1 MGAITMQTIFQS
13 EAAECGLACL
23 AMVAGSYGYKT
34 DMASLR
40 QRYPLSL
47 KGATLQ
53 HLMQLADQL
62 GLAARALRLEPEELS
77 QLKLPCILHWQM
89 NHFVVLVKVKGQKVQ
104 ILDPAFGPRNLS
116 FSDVDQCFTG
126 IALEL
131 SPTTTFKKEDQ
142 RQKLSLRQFW
152 SSASGLWS
160 ALTRIL
166 LMSLV
171 LQFFLLVAPYY
182 MQLVVDEVLVSR
194 DVDLLHVLALGF
206 ALLLFLQILTNILR
220 SWLVL
225 HLGAV
230 LNLQLATNLFRHL
243 LHLPLSFFE
252 KRHMGDIVSRFG
264 SLQQLRELL
273 TNSLIEAL
281 IDGLMACTVLVLLF
295 IYHTV
300 LASVV
305 LIAVLLYALLRFI
318 FFSPLKQCTEQSIVT
333 QAKEQ
338 SGFMESVRAIQC
350 LQLFS
355 KQSQRLSLW
364 QNQYSDAVDQQFR
377 LGRWQLSLLAV
388 HQLLFGVEHIVVIY
402 LAALSVMENAFSV
415 GMLFAFAS
423 YKSQF
428 TQRAAAFIDH
438 WIEFRMLELH
448 LQRLA
453 DIALTEPENSGE
465 NQPYISMQ
473 GHIELRDLNFRQSA
487 QEPWLFQ
494 QLSLHLLPGESVA
507 IVGPSGIGKTS
518 LLKVIL
524 GLSAVQQGKV
534 LVDGM
539 ELNSFGMQHY
549 RSQVAAVMQNDQ
561 LLSGSVMENISFF
574 SPKPDLPHVMRCA
587 ELAAIHHDILAMP
600 MGYNTLIG
608 DMGSALS
615 GGQKQRLLIA
625 RALYHKPK
633 VLLLDEATSHLDL
646 TLETRVNQA
655 IRQLQIGRIIVAHRP
670 DTILSADRILLL
682 QEGQLTDITSEF
694 NQMHLSSQS
703 LSHKETT

>member
-1 MGAITMQTIFQS
+1 MQIIYQS

-23 AMVAGSYGYKT
+23 AMVAGAYGYKT

-62 GLAARALRLEPEELS
+62 GLAGRALRLEPEELS

-89 NHFVVLVKVKGQKVQ
+89 SHFVVLVKVKGQRIQ
-104 ILDPAFGPRNLS
+104 ILDPAFGKRDLTAA
-116 FSDVDQCFTG
+116 DVDQCFTG

-131 SPTTTFKKEDQ
+131 SPTAGFEPADQ
-142 RQKLSLRQFW
+142 RQKLTIRQFW
-152 SSASGLWS
+152 SSASGLWA
-160 ALTRIL
+160 ALGRIL
-166 LMSLV
+166 LMSVV

-182 MQLVVDEVLVSR
+182 MQLVIDEVLVSR
-194 DVDLLHVLALGF
+194 DLDLLYVLAFGF
-206 ALLLFLQILTNILR
+206 GFLLLLQILTNILR

-225 HLGAV
+225 HLGSV

-281 IDGLMACTVLVLLF
+281 IDGLMALAVLVLLF
-295 IYHTV
+295 VYQPV
-300 LASVV
+300 LAAVV
-305 LIAVLLYALLRFI
+305 LAAVLLYALLRFI
-318 FFSPLKQCTEQSIVT
+318 FYAPLKQCTEQSIVA

-338 SGFMESVRAIQC
+338 SSFMESIRAIQS

-364 QNQYSDAVDQQFR
+364 QNQYSVAVDQQFR
-377 LGRWQLSLLAV
+377 LGRWQVSLQAV
-388 HQLLFGVEHIVVIY
+388 HQLLFGLEHIIVIY
-402 LAALSVMENAFSV
+402 LAALAVLDHAFSV

-438 WIEFRMLELH
+438 WVEFRMLELH

-453 DIALTEPENSGE
+453 DIALAETEKSGE
-465 NQPYISMQ
+465 TQPYLPLQ
-473 GHIELRDLNFRQSA
+473 GHIELRDLSFRQTV
-487 QEPWLFQ
+487 QDPWLFQ
-494 QLSLHLLPGESVA
+494 RLNFTLSPGESVA
-507 IVGPSGIGKTS
+507 IVGPSGVGKTS

-524 GLSAVQQGKV
+524 GFSTVQQGKV

-539 ELNSFGMQHY
+539 DISSFGVQHF
-549 RSQVAAVMQNDQ
+549 RSQIAAVMQNDQ
-561 LLSGSVMENISFF
+561 LLSGSIMDNICFF
-574 SPKPDLPHVMRCA
+574 SPKPDIEQAMQCA
-587 ELAAIHHDILAMP
+587 ELVAIHQDIAAMP

-625 RALYHKPK
+625 RALYHKPR
-633 VLLLDEATSHLDL
+633 VLVLDEATSHLDVM
-646 TLETRVNQA
+646 LEARVNQA
-655 IRQLQIGRIIVAHRP
+655 IRQLQIGRIMVAHRP
-670 DTILSADRILLL
+670 DTILTADRILLL
-682 QEGQLTDITSEF
+682 QQGLLTDITCEF
-694 NQMHLSSQS
+694 QQLHGSAAS
-703 LSHKETT
+703 LNHAQVS

>member
-1 MGAITMQTIFQS
+1 MQTIYQS

-23 AMVAGSYGYKT
+23 AMVAGAYGYKT

-47 KGATLQ
+47 KGLTLQ
-53 HLMQLADQL
+53 HLMQLADNL
-62 GLAARALRLEPEELS
+62 GLAGRALRLEPEELA

-89 NHFVVLVKVKGQKVQ
+89 NHFVVLVKVKGQKIQ
-104 ILDPAFGPRNLS
+104 IHDPAFGKRELS
-116 FSDVDQCFTG
+116 FADVDQCFTG

-131 SPTTTFKKEDQ
+131 SPTTEFKKQDQ
-142 RQKLSLRQFW
+142 RQKLSVRQFW

-160 ALTRIL
+160 ALFRIL

-194 DVDLLHVLALGF
+194 DLDLLHVLAIGF
-206 ALLLFLQILTNILR
+206 AFLLLLQILTNILR

-225 HLGAV
+225 HLGSV

-243 LHLPLSFFE
+243 LHLPMSFFE

-264 SLQQLRELL
+264 SLQQLRDLL

-295 IYHTV
+295 VYHPV
-300 LASVV
+300 LAAVV
-305 LIAVLLYALLRFI
+305 LAAVLLYALLRYI
-318 FFSPLKQCTEQSIVT
+318 FYSPLKQCTEQGIVA

-377 LGRWQLSLLAV
+377 LGRWHLSLQAV
-388 HQLLFGVEHIVVIY
+388 HQLLFGIEHIVVIY
-402 LAALSVMENAFSV
+402 LAALAVIDNAFSV

-453 DIALTEPENSGE
+453 DIALTDTENLGE
-465 NQPYISMQ
+465 SQTYLPLQ
-473 GHIELRDLNFRQSA
+473 GHIELRDLSFQQTA
-487 QEPWLFQ
+487 QDPWLFH
-494 QLSLHLLPGESVA
+494 QLSFRLSPGESVA
-507 IVGPSGIGKTS
+507 IVGPSGCGKTS
-518 LLKVIL
+518 LLKIML
-524 GLSAVQQGKV
+524 GLATAQQGKV

-539 ELNSFGMQHY
+539 ELSSFGLQHY
-549 RSQVAAVMQNDQ
+549 RSQIAAVMQNDQ
-561 LLSGSVMENISFF
+561 LLSGSVMDNISFF
-574 SPKPDLPHVMRCA
+574 SPKPDVQHLMHCA
-587 ELAAIHHDILAMP
+587 ELAAIHQDIVAMP

-625 RALYHKPK
+625 RALYHKPRI
-633 VLLLDEATSHLDL
+633 LLLDEATSHLDVA
-646 TLETRVNQA
+646 LEARVNQS
-655 IRQLQIGRIIVAHRP
+655 IRQLQIARIIVAHRP
-670 DTILSADRILLL
+670 DSILTADRILLL
-682 QEGQLTDITSEF
+682 QQGQLMDITCEF
-694 NQMHLSSQS
+694 RQLHTSSKPLRHGQE
-703 LSHKETT
+703 L

>member
-1 MGAITMQTIFQS
+1 MQTIFQS

-23 AMVAGSYGYKT
+23 AMVADAYGYKT

-62 GLAARALRLEPEELS
+62 GLAARALRLDPHELS

-89 NHFVVLVKVKGQKVQ
+89 SHFVVLVKVKGQKIQ
-104 ILDPAFGPRNLS
+104 ILDPAFGQRDLS
-116 FSDVDQCFTG
+116 SSELDQCFTG

-131 SPTTTFKKEDQ
+131 SPTSAFKKQDQ
-142 RQKLSLRQFW
+142 RQKLSIRQFW

-160 ALTRIL
+160 ALFRIL

-171 LQFFLLVAPYY
+171 LQFFMLVAPYY

-194 DVDLLHVLALGF
+194 DLDLLHVLALGF
-206 ALLLFLQILTNILR
+206 TLLLVLQILTTVLR

-225 HLGAV
+225 HLSSV

-281 IDGLMACTVLVLLF
+281 IDGFMACTVLVLLF
-295 IYHTV
+295 VYHPI
-300 LASVV
+300 LAAVV
-305 LIAVLLYALLRFI
+305 LVAVLLYALLRLMFYTQ
-318 FFSPLKQCTEQSIVT
+318 LKQCTEQGIVA

-364 QNQYSDAVDQQFR
+364 QNQYSEAVDQQFR
-377 LGRWQLSLLAV
+377 LGRWELSLQAAN
-388 HQLLFGVEHIVVIY
+388 QLLFGVEHIVVIY
-402 LAALSVMENAFSV
+402 LAALAVIDNSFSV

-423 YKSQF
+423 YKTQF
-428 TQRAAAFIDH
+428 TQRASAFIDH
-438 WIEFRMLELH
+438 WVEFRMLDLH

-453 DIALTEPENSGE
+453 DIALTDTEQSGAS
-465 NQPYISMQ
+465 QPYLQLQ
-473 GHIELRDLNFRQSA
+473 GHIELRDLCFRQA
-487 QEPWLFQ
+487 EQEPWLFH
-494 QLSLHLLPGESVA
+494 QLNFRLAPGESVA

-518 LLKVIL
+518 LLKIIV
-524 GLSAVQQGKV
+524 GMAKAQQGKV

-539 ELNSFGMQHY
+539 ELSSFGLQHY
-549 RSQVAAVMQNDQ
+549 RSQIAAVMQNDQ
-561 LLSGSVMENISFF
+561 LLSGSVMDNICFF
-574 SPKPDLPHVMRCA
+574 SPKPDLQYLMYCA
-587 ELAAIHHDILAMP
+587 ELAAVHQDIVAMP

-646 TLETRVNQA
+646 LLEARVNQA
-655 IRQLQIGRIIVAHRP
+655 IRQLQIARIMVAHRT
-670 DTILSADRILLL
+670 DTILTADRILLL
-682 QEGQLTDITSEF
+682 RQGQLNDITHQFRQLHNSPQPLGQLEPR
-694 NQMHLSSQS
+694 
-703 LSHKETT
+703 

>member
-1 MGAITMQTIFQS
+1 MQIIYQS

-23 AMVAGSYGYKT
+23 AMVAGAYGYKT
-34 DMASLR
+34 DMVSLR

-62 GLAARALRLEPEELS
+62 GLAARALRLEPAELS

-89 NHFVVLVKVKGQKVQ
+89 SHFVVLVKVKGQKVQ
-104 ILDPAFGPRNLS
+104 ILDPAFGQRELS
-116 FSDVDQCFTG
+116 FADIDQSFTG
-126 IALEL
+126 VALEL
-131 SPTTTFKKEDQ
+131 SPTTVFKKEDQ
-142 RQKLSLRQFW
+142 RQKLRMRQFW
-152 SSASGLWS
+152 SSASGLWT
-160 ALTRIL
+160 ALLRIL

-194 DVDLLHVLALGF
+194 DLDLLHVLAAGF
-206 ALLLFLQILTNILR
+206 ALLLLLQIVTNVLR

-295 IYHTV
+295 VYHPV
-300 LASVV
+300 LAAVV
-305 LIAVLLYALLRFI
+305 LIAVLLYAVLRFV
-318 FFSPLKQCTEQSIVT
+318 FYAPLKQCTEQGIVAR
-333 QAKEQ
+333 AKEQ

-377 LGRWQLSLLAV
+377 LGRWQISLRAA
-388 HQLLFGVEHIVVIY
+388 HQLLFGVEHIVVVY
-402 LAALSVMENAFSV
+402 LAALAVIDDAFSV

-423 YKSQF
+423 YKAQF
-428 TQRAAAFIDH
+428 TQRSAAFIDH
-438 WIEFRMLELH
+438 WVEFRMLELH

-453 DIALTEPENSGE
+453 DIALTDTEKSGE
-465 NQPYISMQ
+465 SQPYLQLQ
-473 GHIELRDLNFRQSA
+473 GHIELRDVDFRQA
-487 QEPWLFQ
+487 EQEPWLFH
-494 QLSLHLLPGESVA
+494 QLNFRLSPGESVA
-507 IVGPSGIGKTS
+507 IVGPSGVGKTS
-518 LLKVIL
+518 LLKIIL
-524 GLSAVQQGKV
+524 GLATAQQGKV

-539 ELNSFGMQHY
+539 ELSRFGLQHY
-549 RSQVAAVMQNDQ
+549 RSQIAAVMQHDQ
-561 LLSGSVMENISFF
+561 LLSGSVMDNISFF
-574 SPKPDLPHVMRCA
+574 SPKPDLQHLMSCA
-587 ELAAIHHDILAMP
+587 ELAAIHQDIVTMP
-600 MGYNTLIG
+600 MGYNTLVG

-625 RALYHKPK
+625 RALYHRPR

-646 TLETRVNQA
+646 MLEARVNQA
-655 IRQLQIGRIIVAHRP
+655 IRQLKVARIIVAHRP

-682 QEGQLTDITSEF
+682 QQGQLTDITCEF
-694 NQMHLSSQS
+694 HQLHRSPGS
-703 LSHKETT
+703 LNHAGTP

>member
-1 MGAITMQTIFQS
+1 MQIIYQS

-23 AMVAGSYGYKT
+23 AMVAGAYGYKT

-62 GLAARALRLEPEELS
+62 GLAGRALRLEPEELS

-89 NHFVVLVKVKGQKVQ
+89 SHFVVLVKVKGQRIQ
-104 ILDPAFGPRNLS
+104 ILDPAFGKRDLTAA
-116 FSDVDQCFTG
+116 DVDQCFTG

-131 SPTTTFKKEDQ
+131 SPTAGFEPADQ
-142 RQKLSLRQFW
+142 RQKLTIRQFW
-152 SSASGLWS
+152 SSASGLWP
-160 ALTRIL
+160 ALGRIL
-166 LMSLV
+166 LMSVV

-182 MQLVVDEVLVSR
+182 MQLVIDEVLVSR
-194 DVDLLHVLALGF
+194 DLDLLYVLAFGF
-206 ALLLFLQILTNILR
+206 GFLLLLQILTNILR

-225 HLGAV
+225 HLGSV

-281 IDGLMACTVLVLLF
+281 IDGLMALAVLVLLF
-295 IYHTV
+295 VYQPV
-300 LASVV
+300 LAAVV
-305 LIAVLLYALLRFI
+305 LAAVLLYALLRFI
-318 FFSPLKQCTEQSIVT
+318 FYAPLKQCTEQSIVA

-338 SGFMESVRAIQC
+338 SSFMESIRAIQS

-364 QNQYSDAVDQQFR
+364 QNQYSAAVDQQFR
-377 LGRWQLSLLAV
+377 LGRWQVSLQAV
-388 HQLLFGVEHIVVIY
+388 HQLLFGLEHIIVIY
-402 LAALSVMENAFSV
+402 LAALAVLDNAFSV

-438 WIEFRMLELH
+438 WVEFRMLELH

-453 DIALTEPENSGE
+453 DIALAETEKSGE
-465 NQPYISMQ
+465 TQPYLPLQ
-473 GHIELRDLNFRQSA
+473 GHIELRDLSFRQTV
-487 QEPWLFQ
+487 QDPWLFQ
-494 QLSLHLLPGESVA
+494 RLNFTLSPGESVA
-507 IVGPSGIGKTS
+507 IVGPSGVGKTS

-524 GLSAVQQGKV
+524 GFSTVQQGKV

-539 ELNSFGMQHY
+539 DISSFGVQHF
-549 RSQVAAVMQNDQ
+549 RSQIAAVMQNDQ
-561 LLSGSVMENISFF
+561 LLSGSIMDNICFF
-574 SPKPDLPHVMRCA
+574 SPKPDIEQAMQCA
-587 ELAAIHHDILAMP
+587 ELAAIHQDIAAMP

-625 RALYHKPK
+625 RALYHKPR
-633 VLLLDEATSHLDL
+633 VLVLDEATSHLDVM
-646 TLETRVNQA
+646 LEARVNQA

-670 DTILSADRILLL
+670 DTILTADRILLL
-682 QEGQLTDITSEF
+682 QQGLLTDITCEF
-694 NQMHLSSQS
+694 QQLHGSAVS
-703 LSHKETT
+703 LNHAQFS

>member
-1 MGAITMQTIFQS
+1 MQIIYQS

-23 AMVAGSYGYKT
+23 AMVAGAYGYKT

-62 GLAARALRLEPEELS
+62 GLAGRALRLEPEELS

-89 NHFVVLVKVKGQKVQ
+89 SHFVVLVKVKGQRIQ
-104 ILDPAFGPRNLS
+104 ILDPAFGKRDLTAA
-116 FSDVDQCFTG
+116 DVDQCFTG

-131 SPTTTFKKEDQ
+131 SPTAGFEPADQ
-142 RQKLSLRQFW
+142 RQKLTIRQFW
-152 SSASGLWS
+152 SSASGLWP
-160 ALTRIL
+160 ALGRIL
-166 LMSLV
+166 LMSVV

-182 MQLVVDEVLVSR
+182 MQLVIDEVLVSR
-194 DVDLLHVLALGF
+194 DLDLLYVLAFGF
-206 ALLLFLQILTNILR
+206 GFLLLLQILTNILR

-225 HLGAV
+225 HLGSV

-281 IDGLMACTVLVLLF
+281 IDGLMALAVLVLLF
-295 IYHTV
+295 VYQPV
-300 LASVV
+300 LAAVV
-305 LIAVLLYALLRFI
+305 LAAVLLYALLRFI
-318 FFSPLKQCTEQSIVT
+318 FYAPLKQCTEQSIVA

-338 SGFMESVRAIQC
+338 SSFMESIRAIQS

-364 QNQYSDAVDQQFR
+364 QNQYSAAVDQQFR
-377 LGRWQLSLLAV
+377 LGRWQVSLQAV
-388 HQLLFGVEHIVVIY
+388 HQLLFGLEHIIVIY
-402 LAALSVMENAFSV
+402 LAALAVLDNAFSV

-438 WIEFRMLELH
+438 WVEFRMLELH
-448 LQRLA
+448 IQRLA
-453 DIALTEPENSGE
+453 DIALAETEKSGE
-465 NQPYISMQ
+465 TQPYLALQ
-473 GHIELRDLNFRQSA
+473 GHIELRDLSFRQTV
-487 QEPWLFQ
+487 QDPWLFQ
-494 QLSLHLLPGESVA
+494 RLNFTLSPGESVA
-507 IVGPSGIGKTS
+507 IVGPSGVGKTS

-524 GLSAVQQGKV
+524 GFSTVQQGKV

-539 ELNSFGMQHY
+539 DISSFGVQHF
-549 RSQVAAVMQNDQ
+549 RSQIAAVMQNDQ
-561 LLSGSVMENISFF
+561 LLSGSIMDNICFF
-574 SPKPDLPHVMRCA
+574 SPKPDIEQAMHCA
-587 ELAAIHHDILAMP
+587 ELAAIHQDIAAMP

-625 RALYHKPK
+625 RALYHKPR
-633 VLLLDEATSHLDL
+633 VLVLDEATSHLDVM
-646 TLETRVNQA
+646 LEARVNQA

-670 DTILSADRILLL
+670 DTILTADRILLL
-682 QEGQLTDITSEF
+682 QQGLLTDITCEF
-694 NQMHLSSQS
+694 QQLHGSAAS
-703 LSHKETT
+703 LNHAQVS

>member
-1 MGAITMQTIFQS
+1 MQTIYQS

-23 AMVAGSYGYKT
+23 AMVAGAYGYKT

-47 KGATLQ
+47 KGLTLQ
-53 HLMQLADQL
+53 HLMQLADNL
-62 GLAARALRLEPEELS
+62 GLAGRALRLEPEELA

-89 NHFVVLVKVKGQKVQ
+89 SHFVVLVKVKGQKIQ
-104 ILDPAFGPRNLS
+104 IHDPAFGKRELG
-116 FSDVDQCFTG
+116 FADVDQCFTG

-131 SPTTTFKKEDQ
+131 SPTTEFKKQDQ
-142 RQKLSLRQFW
+142 RQKLSVRQFW

-160 ALTRIL
+160 ALFRIL

-194 DVDLLHVLALGF
+194 DLDLLHVLAIGF
-206 ALLLFLQILTNILR
+206 ALLLLLQILTNILR

-225 HLGAV
+225 HLGSV

-243 LHLPLSFFE
+243 LHLPMSFFE

-264 SLQQLRELL
+264 SLQQLRDLL

-295 IYHTV
+295 VYHPV
-300 LASVV
+300 LAAVV
-305 LIAVLLYALLRFI
+305 LAAVLLYALLRYI
-318 FFSPLKQCTEQSIVT
+318 FYSPLKQCTEQGIVA

-377 LGRWQLSLLAV
+377 LGRWHLSLQAV
-388 HQLLFGVEHIVVIY
+388 HQLLFGIEHIVVIY
-402 LAALSVMENAFSV
+402 LAALAVIDNAFSV

-453 DIALTEPENSGE
+453 DIALTDTENLGE
-465 NQPYISMQ
+465 RQTYLQLQ
-473 GHIELRDLNFRQSA
+473 GHIELRDLHFQQTA
-487 QEPWLFQ
+487 QDPWLFH
-494 QLSLHLLPGESVA
+494 QLSFRLSPGESVA
-507 IVGPSGIGKTS
+507 IVGPSGCGKTS
-518 LLKVIL
+518 LLKIML
-524 GLSAVQQGKV
+524 GLATAQQGKV
-534 LVDGM
+534 LIDGM
-539 ELNSFGMQHY
+539 ELSSFGLQHY
-549 RSQVAAVMQNDQ
+549 RSQIAAVMQNDQ
-561 LLSGSVMENISFF
+561 LLSGSVMDNISFF
-574 SPKPDLPHVMRCA
+574 SPKPDVQHLMHCA
-587 ELAAIHHDILAMP
+587 ELAAIHQDIIAMP

-625 RALYHKPK
+625 RALYHKPR

-646 TLETRVNQA
+646 ALEVRVNQA
-655 IRQLQIGRIIVAHRP
+655 IRQLQIARIIVAHRP
-670 DTILSADRILLL
+670 DSILTADRILLL
-682 QEGQLTDITSEF
+682 QQGQLTDISCEF
-694 NQMHLSSQS
+694 RQLHRSAKPLQYGQE
-703 LSHKETT
+703 L

>member
-1 MGAITMQTIFQS
+1 MQIIYQS

-23 AMVAGSYGYKT
+23 AMVAGAYGYKT

-62 GLAARALRLEPEELS
+62 GLAGRALRLEPDELS

-89 NHFVVLVKVKGQKVQ
+89 SHFVVLVKVKGQKIQ
-104 ILDPAFGPRNLS
+104 ILDPAFGKRDLTAA
-116 FSDVDQCFTG
+116 DLDQCFTG

-131 SPTTTFKKEDQ
+131 SPTAGFEKADQ
-142 RQKLSLRQFW
+142 RQRLTIRQFW
-152 SSASGLWS
+152 SSASGLWP
-160 ALTRIL
+160 ALARIL
-166 LMSLV
+166 LMSVV

-194 DVDLLHVLALGF
+194 DLDLLYVLAAGF
-206 ALLLFLQILTNILR
+206 GLLLLLQILTNILR

-225 HLGAV
+225 HLGSV

-281 IDGLMACTVLVLLF
+281 IDGLMASAVLVLLF
-295 IYHTV
+295 VYQPV

-305 LIAVLLYALLRFI
+305 LAAVLLYALLRFI
-318 FFSPLKQCTEQSIVT
+318 FYAPLKQCTEQSIIA

-338 SGFMESVRAIQC
+338 SGFMESIRAIQS

-364 QNQYSDAVDQQFR
+364 QNQYSTAVDQQFR
-377 LGRWQLSLLAV
+377 LGRWQVSLQAV
-388 HQLLFGVEHIVVIY
+388 HQLLFGLEHIIVIY
-402 LAALSVMENAFSV
+402 LAALAVLDTRFSV

-453 DIALTEPENSGE
+453 DIALAETERSGE
-465 NQPYISMQ
+465 NQPYLPLQ
-473 GHIELRDLNFRQSA
+473 GHIELRDLSFRQA
-487 QEPWLFQ
+487 EQEPWLFH
-494 QLSLHLLPGESVA
+494 QLNFKLSPGESVA

-524 GLSAVQQGKV
+524 GFACAQQGKV

-539 ELNSFGMQHY
+539 ELTSFGLQHY

-561 LLSGSVMENISFF
+561 LLSGSILDNISFF
-574 SPKPDLPHVMRCA
+574 SPKPEVQQVMYCA
-587 ELAAIHHDILAMP
+587 ELAAVHQDIVAMP

-615 GGQKQRLLIA
+615 GGQKQRLLLA
-625 RALYHKPK
+625 RALYHKPR
-633 VLLLDEATSHLDL
+633 VLVLDEATSHLDL
-646 TLETRVNQA
+646 LLEARVNQA
-655 IRQLQIGRIIVAHRP
+655 IRQLQISRIIVAHRP
-670 DTILSADRILLL
+670 DTILTADRILLL
-682 QEGQLTDITSEF
+682 QQGKLTDITLEF
-694 NQMHLSSQS
+694 QQLHKSAAS
-703 LSHKETT
+703 LRYAEAT

>member
-1 MGAITMQTIFQS
+1 MQIIYQS

-23 AMVAGSYGYKT
+23 AMVAAAYGYNI

-47 KGATLQ
+47 KGANLQ
-53 HLMQLADQL
+53 QIMQLADEL
-62 GLAARALRLEPEELS
+62 GLAGRALRLEPEEFA

-89 NHFVVLVKVKGQKVQ
+89 NHFVVLVKVKARVIQ
-104 ILDPAFGPRNLS
+104 IIDPAFGKKELS
-116 FSDVDQCFTG
+116 YAEIDPSFTG

-131 SPTTTFKKEDQ
+131 SPTATFKPQDQ
-142 RQKLSLRQFW
+142 RQSLSLSQFW
-152 SSASGLWS
+152 SSASGLWP
-160 ALTRIL
+160 ALVRIL

-194 DVDLLHVLALGF
+194 DLDLLHVLAAGF
-206 ALLLFLQILTNILR
+206 GLLLLLQVLTNILR

-225 HLGAV
+225 HLGSV

-281 IDGLMACTVLVLLF
+281 IDGLMAFAVLVLLF
-295 IYHTV
+295 VYQPA
-300 LASVV
+300 LATVV
-305 LIAVLLYALLRFI
+305 LCAVLLYALLRLVFYA
-318 FFSPLKQCTEQSIVT
+318 PLKQCTEQSIVA

-338 SGFMESVRAIQC
+338 SGFMESVRAIQS

-364 QNQYSDAVDQQFR
+364 QNQYSTAVDQQFR
-377 LGRWQLSLLAV
+377 LGRWQLSLQAV
-388 HQLLFGVEHIVVIY
+388 HQLLFGLEHIVVIY
-402 LAALSVMENAFSV
+402 LAALAVLDQIFSV

-428 TQRAAAFIDH
+428 TQRAAAFIDR

-453 DIALTEPENSGE
+453 DIALTQTEQSGE
-465 NQPYISMQ
+465 HQPYLPLQ
-473 GHIELRDLNFRQSA
+473 GHIELRDLSFRQGD

-494 QLSLHLLPGESVA
+494 QLNFKLSPGESVA
-507 IVGPSGIGKTS
+507 IVGPSGVGKTS
-518 LLKVIL
+518 LLKIMT
-524 GLSAVQQGKV
+524 GLVSVQHGKV
-534 LVDGM
+534 LIDGM
-539 ELNSFGMQHY
+539 ELTSFGLQHY
-549 RSQVAAVMQNDQ
+549 RSQIATVMQNDQ
-561 LLSGSVMENISFF
+561 LLSGSVIENISFF
-574 SPKPDLPHVMRCA
+574 SSSPDLQYVMHCA
-587 ELAAIHHDILAMP
+587 ELAALHQDIVAMP

-608 DMGSALS
+608 DMGSVLS

-625 RALYHKPK
+625 RALYHNPK
-633 VLLLDEATSHLDL
+633 VLVLDEATSHLDVM
-646 TLETRVNQA
+646 LEARVNQA
-655 IRQLQIGRIIVAHRP
+655 IRQLHISRIIVAHRP

-682 QEGQLTDITSEF
+682 QHGQLTEITREF
-694 NQMHLSSQS
+694 QQLHHAAAPSAHQQM
-703 LSHKETT
+703 T

>member
-1 MGAITMQTIFQS
+1 MQTIYQS

-23 AMVAGSYGYKT
+23 AMVAGAYGYKT
-34 DMASLR
+34 DMANLR

-47 KGATLQ
+47 KGLTLQ
-53 HLMQLADQL
+53 HLMQLADNL
-62 GLAARALRLEPEELS
+62 GLAGRALRLEPEELA

-89 NHFVVLVKVKGQKVQ
+89 SHFVVLVKVKGQKIQ
-104 ILDPAFGPRNLS
+104 IHDPAFGKRELS
-116 FSDVDQCFTG
+116 FADVDQCFTG

-131 SPTTTFKKEDQ
+131 SPTTEFKKQDQ
-142 RQKLSLRQFW
+142 RQKLSVRQFW

-160 ALTRIL
+160 ALFRIL

-194 DVDLLHVLALGF
+194 DLDLLHVLAIGF
-206 ALLLFLQILTNILR
+206 ALLLLLQILTNILR

-225 HLGAV
+225 HLGSV

-243 LHLPLSFFE
+243 LHLPMSFFE

-264 SLQQLRELL
+264 SLQQLRDLL

-295 IYHTV
+295 VYHPV
-300 LASVV
+300 LAAVV
-305 LIAVLLYALLRFI
+305 LAAVLLYALLRYI
-318 FFSPLKQCTEQSIVT
+318 FYSPLKQCTEQGIVA

-377 LGRWQLSLLAV
+377 LGRWHLSLQAV
-388 HQLLFGVEHIVVIY
+388 HQLLFGIEHIVVIY
-402 LAALSVMENAFSV
+402 LAALAVIDNAFSV

-453 DIALTEPENSGE
+453 DIALTDTENLGE
-465 NQPYISMQ
+465 SQTYLQLQ
-473 GHIELRDLNFRQSA
+473 GHIELRDLSFQQTA
-487 QEPWLFQ
+487 QDPWLFH
-494 QLSLHLLPGESVA
+494 QLSFRLSPGESVA
-507 IVGPSGIGKTS
+507 IVGPSGCGKTS
-518 LLKVIL
+518 LLKIML
-524 GLSAVQQGKV
+524 GLATAQQGKV
-534 LVDGM
+534 LIDGM
-539 ELNSFGMQHY
+539 ELSSFGLQHY
-549 RSQVAAVMQNDQ
+549 RSQIAAVMQNDQ
-561 LLSGSVMENISFF
+561 LLSGSVMDNISFF
-574 SPKPDLPHVMRCA
+574 SPKPDVQHLMHCA
-587 ELAAIHHDILAMP
+587 ELAAIHQDIIAMP

-625 RALYHKPK
+625 RALYHKPR

-646 TLETRVNQA
+646 ALEVRVNQA
-655 IRQLQIGRIIVAHRP
+655 IRQLQIARIIVAHRP
-670 DTILSADRILLL
+670 DSILTADRILLL
-682 QEGQLTDITSEF
+682 QQGQLTDISCEF
-694 NQMHLSSQS
+694 RQLHRSAKPILHGQE
-703 LSHKETT
+703 L

>member
-1 MGAITMQTIFQS
+1 MQIIYQS

-23 AMVAGSYGYKT
+23 AMVAGAYGYKT

-62 GLAARALRLEPEELS
+62 GLAGRALRLEPEELS

-89 NHFVVLVKVKGQKVQ
+89 SHFVVLVKVKGQRIQ
-104 ILDPAFGPRNLS
+104 ILDPAFGKRDLTAA
-116 FSDVDQCFTG
+116 DVDQCFTG

-131 SPTTTFKKEDQ
+131 SPTAGFEPADQ
-142 RQKLSLRQFW
+142 RQKLTIRQFW
-152 SSASGLWS
+152 SSASGLWA
-160 ALTRIL
+160 ALGRIL
-166 LMSLV
+166 LMSVV

-182 MQLVVDEVLVSR
+182 MQLVIDEVLVSR
-194 DVDLLHVLALGF
+194 DLDLLYVLAFGF
-206 ALLLFLQILTNILR
+206 GFLLLLQILTNILR

-225 HLGAV
+225 HLGSV

-281 IDGLMACTVLVLLF
+281 IDGLMALAVLVLLF
-295 IYHTV
+295 VYQPV
-300 LASVV
+300 LAAVV
-305 LIAVLLYALLRFI
+305 LAAVLLYALLRFI
-318 FFSPLKQCTEQSIVT
+318 FYAPLKQCTEQSIVA

-338 SGFMESVRAIQC
+338 SSFMESIRAIQS

-364 QNQYSDAVDQQFR
+364 QNQYSVAVDQQFR
-377 LGRWQLSLLAV
+377 LGRWQVSLQAV
-388 HQLLFGVEHIVVIY
+388 HQLLFGLEHIIVIY
-402 LAALSVMENAFSV
+402 LAALAVLDHAFSV

-438 WIEFRMLELH
+438 WVEFRMLELH

-453 DIALTEPENSGE
+453 DIALAETEKSGE
-465 NQPYISMQ
+465 TQPYLPLQ
-473 GHIELRDLNFRQSA
+473 GHIELRDLSFRQTV
-487 QEPWLFQ
+487 QDPWLFQ
-494 QLSLHLLPGESVA
+494 RLNFTLSPGESVA
-507 IVGPSGIGKTS
+507 IVGPSGVGKTS

-524 GLSAVQQGKV
+524 GFSTVQQGKV

-539 ELNSFGMQHY
+539 DISSFGVQHF
-549 RSQVAAVMQNDQ
+549 RSQIAAVMQNDQ
-561 LLSGSVMENISFF
+561 LLSGSIMDNICFF
-574 SPKPDLPHVMRCA
+574 SPKPDIEQAMQCA
-587 ELAAIHHDILAMP
+587 ELAAIHQDIAAMP

-625 RALYHKPK
+625 RALYHKPR
-633 VLLLDEATSHLDL
+633 VLVLDEATSHLDVM
-646 TLETRVNQA
+646 LEARVNQA

-670 DTILSADRILLL
+670 DTILTADRILLL
-682 QEGQLTDITSEF
+682 QQGLLTDITCEF
-694 NQMHLSSQS
+694 QQLHGSAAS
-703 LSHKETT
+703 LNHAQVS

>member
-1 MGAITMQTIFQS
+1 MQIIYQS

-23 AMVAGSYGYKT
+23 AMVAGAYGYKT

-40 QRYPLSL
+40 QRHSLSL

-62 GLAARALRLEPEELS
+62 GLAARALRLEPDELS

-89 NHFVVLVKVKGQKVQ
+89 SHFVVLVKVKGNKIQ
-104 ILDPAFGPRNLS
+104 ILDPASGQRDLS
-116 FSDVDQCFTG
+116 LADIDQSFTG

-131 SPTTTFKKEDQ
+131 SPTAVFKQDDQ
-142 RQKLSLRQFW
+142 RKKLRVRQFW
-152 SSASGLWS
+152 SSASGLWP
-160 ALTRIL
+160 ALLRIL

-171 LQFFLLVAPYY
+171 LQFFLLIAPYY

-194 DVDLLHVLALGF
+194 DLDLLYVLAMGF
-206 ALLLFLQILTNILR
+206 GLVLLLQILTNTLR

-225 HLGAV
+225 HLSSV

-264 SLQQLRELL
+264 SLHQLRELL

-281 IDGLMACTVLVLLF
+281 IDGLMACAVLVLLF
-295 IYHTV
+295 VYQPV

-305 LIAVLLYALLRFI
+305 LAAVLLYALLRFV
-318 FFSPLKQCTEQSIVT
+318 FYSALKQCTEQSIVA

-338 SGFMESVRAIQC
+338 SGFMESVRAIQSV
-350 LQLFS
+350 QLFS

-377 LGRWQLSLLAV
+377 LGRWQLSLQAV

-402 LAALSVMENAFSV
+402 LAALAVLDNAFSV

-438 WIEFRMLELH
+438 WVEFSMLELH

-453 DIALTEPENSGE
+453 DIALTETEKSGE
-465 NQPYISMQ
+465 NQPYLQLQ
-473 GHIELRDLNFRQSA
+473 GHIELRDLNFRQA
-487 QEPWLFQ
+487 EQDPWLFQ
-494 QLSLHLLPGESVA
+494 QLNFQLSPGESVA
-507 IVGPSGIGKTS
+507 IVGPSGVGKTS
-518 LLKVIL
+518 LLKIML
-524 GLSAVQQGKV
+524 GLATAQQGKV
-534 LVDGM
+534 LIDGM
-539 ELNSFGMQHY
+539 ELASFGMQHY
-549 RSQVAAVMQNDQ
+549 RSQIAAVMQNDQ
-561 LLSGSVMENISFF
+561 LLSGSVMDNISFF
-574 SPKPDLPHVMRCA
+574 SPKPDLPHLMHCA
-587 ELAAIHHDILAMP
+587 ELAAIHQDIVAMP

-625 RALYHKPK
+625 RALYHRPRL
-633 VLLLDEATSHLDL
+633 LLLDEATSHLDL
-646 TLETRVNQA
+646 MLEARVNQA
-655 IRQLQIGRIIVAHRP
+655 IRQLKITRLIVAHRP
-670 DTILSADRILLL
+670 DTILTADRILLL
-682 QEGQLTDITSEF
+682 QQGQLTDITKEF
-694 NQMHLSSQS
+694 HQLHSLPQS
-703 LSHKETT
+703 LSHAE

>member
-1 MGAITMQTIFQS
+1 MQMIYQS

-23 AMVAGSYGYKT
+23 AMVAGAYGYKT

-62 GLAARALRLEPEELS
+62 GLAARALRLEPDELS

-89 NHFVVLVKVKGQKVQ
+89 SHFVVLVKVKGQKIQ
-104 ILDPAFGPRNLS
+104 ILDPAFGKRDLG
-116 FSDVDQCFTG
+116 FADIDQSFTG

-131 SPTTTFKKEDQ
+131 SPTAVFRKEDQ

-160 ALTRIL
+160 ALLRIL

-194 DVDLLHVLALGF
+194 DLDLLHVLAMGF
-206 ALLLFLQILTNILR
+206 GLLLLLQILTNILR

-225 HLGAV
+225 HLGSV

-295 IYHTV
+295 VYHPV

-305 LIAVLLYALLRFI
+305 LIAVLLYALLRFVLY
-318 FFSPLKQCTEQSIVT
+318 SPLKQCTEQSIVA

-364 QNQYSDAVDQQFR
+364 QNQYSTAVDQQFR
-377 LGRWQLSLLAV
+377 LGRWQLSLQAV

-402 LAALSVMENAFSV
+402 LAALAVIDNAFSV

-423 YKSQF
+423 YKAQF

-438 WIEFRMLELH
+438 WVEFRMLELH

-453 DIALTEPENSGE
+453 DIALTETEKSGE
-465 NQPYISMQ
+465 SQPYMQ
-473 GHIELRDLNFRQSA
+473 LHGHIELRDLSFRQA
-487 QEPWLFQ
+487 EQDPWLFH
-494 QLSLHLLPGESVA
+494 QLSFQLSPGESVA

-518 LLKVIL
+518 LLKIIL
-524 GLSAVQQGKV
+524 GLAHAQQGKV

-539 ELNSFGMQHY
+539 ELTSFGLQHY

-561 LLSGSVMENISFF
+561 LLSGSVLDNISFF
-574 SPKPDLPHVMRCA
+574 SPKPDLQYLMQCA
-587 ELAAIHHDILAMP
+587 ELAAIHQDIVAMP
-600 MGYNTLIG
+600 MGYNTLVG

-625 RALYHKPK
+625 RALYHKPR

-646 TLETRVNQA
+646 MLEARVNEA
-655 IRQLQIGRIIVAHRP
+655 IRQLKVARIIVAHRP

-682 QEGQLTDITSEF
+682 QQGQLTDITSEF
-694 NQMHLSSQS
+694 HQLHTSSTS
-703 LSHKETT
+703 LHHVQTP

>member
-1 MGAITMQTIFQS
+1 MQTIYQS

-23 AMVAGSYGYKT
+23 AMVAGAYGYKT

-47 KGATLQ
+47 KGLTLQ
-53 HLMQLADQL
+53 HLMQLADNL
-62 GLAARALRLEPEELS
+62 GLAGRALRLEPEELA

-89 NHFVVLVKVKGQKVQ
+89 SHFVVLVKVKGQKIQ
-104 ILDPAFGPRNLS
+104 IHDPAFGKRELG
-116 FSDVDQCFTG
+116 FADVDQCFTG

-131 SPTTTFKKEDQ
+131 SPTTEFKKQDQ
-142 RQKLSLRQFW
+142 RQKLSVRQFW

-160 ALTRIL
+160 ALFRIL

-194 DVDLLHVLALGF
+194 DLDLLHVLAIGF
-206 ALLLFLQILTNILR
+206 ALLLLLQILTNILR

-225 HLGAV
+225 HLGSV

-243 LHLPLSFFE
+243 LHLPMSFFE

-264 SLQQLRELL
+264 SLQQLRDLL

-295 IYHTV
+295 VYHPV
-300 LASVV
+300 LAAVV
-305 LIAVLLYALLRFI
+305 LAAVLLYALLRYI
-318 FFSPLKQCTEQSIVT
+318 FYSPLKQCTEQGIVA

-377 LGRWQLSLLAV
+377 LGRWHLSLQAV
-388 HQLLFGVEHIVVIY
+388 HQLLFGIEHIVVIY
-402 LAALSVMENAFSV
+402 LAALAVIDNAFSV

-453 DIALTEPENSGE
+453 DIALTDTENLGE
-465 NQPYISMQ
+465 RQTYLQLQ
-473 GHIELRDLNFRQSA
+473 GHIELRDLHFQQTA
-487 QEPWLFQ
+487 QDPWLFH
-494 QLSLHLLPGESVA
+494 QLSFRLSPGESVA
-507 IVGPSGIGKTS
+507 IVGPSGCGKTS
-518 LLKVIL
+518 LLKIVL
-524 GLSAVQQGKV
+524 GLATAQQGKV
-534 LVDGM
+534 LIDGM
-539 ELNSFGMQHY
+539 ELSSFGLQHY
-549 RSQVAAVMQNDQ
+549 RSQIAAVMQNDQ
-561 LLSGSVMENISFF
+561 LLSGSVMDNISFF
-574 SPKPDLPHVMRCA
+574 SPKPDVQHLMHCA
-587 ELAAIHHDILAMP
+587 ELAAIHQDIIAMP

-625 RALYHKPK
+625 RALYHKPR

-646 TLETRVNQA
+646 ALEVRVNQA
-655 IRQLQIGRIIVAHRP
+655 IRQLQIARIIVAHRP
-670 DTILSADRILLL
+670 DSILTADRILLL
-682 QEGQLTDITSEF
+682 QQGQLTDISCEF
-694 NQMHLSSQS
+694 RQLHRSAKPLQYGQE
-703 LSHKETT
+703 L

>member
-1 MGAITMQTIFQS
+1 MTPIFQS

-23 AMVAGSYGYKT
+23 AMVADAYGYKT
-34 DMASLR
+34 DMATLR

-62 GLAARALRLEPEELS
+62 GLAARALRLEPNEMS
-77 QLKLPCILHWQM
+77 QLRLPCILHWQM
-89 NHFVVLVKVKGQKVQ
+89 SHFVVLVKVKGQKIQ
-104 ILDPAFGPRNLS
+104 ILDPAFGKRDLS
-116 FSDVDQCFTG
+116 SSDLDQCFTG

-131 SPTTTFKKEDQ
+131 SPTASFKKEDQ
-142 RQKLSLRQFW
+142 RQKLSVRQFW
-152 SSASGLWS
+152 SSASGLWP
-160 ALTRIL
+160 ALLRIL

-171 LQFFLLVAPYY
+171 LQFFLLVSPYY

-194 DVDLLHVLALGF
+194 DLDLLHVLATGF
-206 ALLLFLQILTNILR
+206 TLLLLLQILTNILR

-225 HLGAV
+225 HLSSV

-264 SLQQLRELL
+264 SLHQLRELL

-295 IYHTV
+295 AYHPV
-300 LASVV
+300 LAAVV
-305 LIAVLLYALLRFI
+305 FSAVLLYALLRFV
-318 FFSPLKQCTEQSIVT
+318 FYAPLKQCTEQGIVA

-377 LGRWQLSLLAV
+377 LGRWQLSLQAV
-388 HQLLFGVEHIVVIY
+388 NQLLFGIEHILVIY
-402 LAALSVMENAFSV
+402 LAALAVTDNAFSV

-423 YKSQF
+423 YKAQF
-428 TQRAAAFIDH
+428 TQRAAAFVDH

-453 DIALTEPENSGE
+453 DIALTETENSGE
-465 NQPYISMQ
+465 NQPYLLLQ
-473 GHIELRDLNFRQSA
+473 GQIELRDLSFRQA
-487 QEPWLFQ
+487 EQDPWLFH
-494 QLSLHLLPGESVA
+494 QLNFRLSPGESVA
-507 IVGPSGIGKTS
+507 IVGSSGIGKTS
-518 LLKVIL
+518 LLKIIL
-524 GLSAVQQGKV
+524 GLASAQQGKV

-539 ELNSFGMQHY
+539 ELSCFGLQHY
-549 RSQVAAVMQNDQ
+549 RSQIAAVMQNDQ
-561 LLSGSVMENISFF
+561 LLSGSVLDNISFF
-574 SPKPDLPHVMRCA
+574 SPKPDVQHLMYCA
-587 ELAAIHHDILAMP
+587 ELAAIHQDIVAMP

-625 RALYHKPK
+625 RALYHKPR

-646 TLETRVNQA
+646 MLEARVNQA
-655 IRQLQIGRIIVAHRP
+655 IRQLQVGRIIVAHRP
-670 DTILSADRILLL
+670 DTILTADRVLLL
-682 QEGQLTDITSEF
+682 KHGQLTDITREF
-694 NQMHLSSQS
+694 HQRHTPAVS
-703 LSHKETT
+703 LSHTRTP

>member
-1 MGAITMQTIFQS
+1 MQIIYQS

-23 AMVAGSYGYKT
+23 AMVADAYGCKT

-62 GLAARALRLEPEELS
+62 GLAGRALRLEPDELC

-89 NHFVVLVKVKGQKVQ
+89 SHFVVLVKVKGQKIQ
-104 ILDPAFGPRNLS
+104 IADPAFGRRDLS

-131 SPTTTFKKEDQ
+131 SPTAEFKKSDQ
-142 RQKLSLRQFW
+142 RQKLSIRQFW
-152 SSASGLWS
+152 SSATGLWP
-160 ALTRIL
+160 ALLRIL
-166 LMSLV
+166 LMSMV

-194 DVDLLHVLALGF
+194 DLDLLYVLAAGF
-206 ALLLFLQILTNILR
+206 GLLLLLQILTNVLR

-225 HLGAV
+225 HLGSV

-281 IDGLMACTVLVLLF
+281 IDGLMASAVLTLLFVYQPVLAAVVLV
-295 IYHTV
+295 T
-300 LASVV
+300 
-305 LIAVLLYALLRFI
+305 VLLYALLRFV
-318 FFSPLKQCTEQSIVT
+318 FYAPLKQCTEQSIVA

-338 SGFMESVRAIQC
+338 SSFMESIRAIQA

-364 QNQYSDAVDQQFR
+364 QNQYSTAVDQHFK
-377 LGRWQLSLLAV
+377 LGRWQVTLQAA
-388 HQLLFGVEHIVVIY
+388 HQLLFGLEHIIVIY
-402 LAALSVMENAFSV
+402 LAALAVLDNAFSV

-438 WIEFRMLELH
+438 WIEFKMLELH

-453 DIALTEPENSGE
+453 DIALTDTERSGG
-465 NQPYISMQ
+465 NQPYLPLQ
-473 GHIELRDLNFRQSA
+473 GHIELRDLSFRQTEH
-487 QEPWLFQ
+487 EPWLFHR
-494 QLSLHLLPGESVA
+494 LNFKLLPGESIA
-507 IVGPSGIGKTS
+507 IVGPSGVGKTS
-518 LLKVIL
+518 LLKIVL
-524 GLSAVQQGKV
+524 GLATAQQGRV

-539 ELNSFGMQHY
+539 EINSFGLQHY
-549 RSQVAAVMQNDQ
+549 RSQIAAVMQNDQ
-561 LLSGSVMENISFF
+561 LLSGSIMDNISFF
-574 SPKPDLPHVMRCA
+574 SPKPEVQHLMHCA
-587 ELAAIHHDILAMP
+587 ELAAVHQDIVAMP

-615 GGQKQRLLIA
+615 GGQQQRLLLA
-625 RALYHKPK
+625 RALYHKPR
-633 VLLLDEATSHLDL
+633 VLILDEATSHLDVM
-646 TLETRVNQA
+646 LEARVNQA
-655 IRQLQIGRIIVAHRP
+655 IRQLQISRIIVAHRP
-670 DTILSADRILLL
+670 DTILTADRILLL
-682 QEGQLTDITSEF
+682 QQGQLTDITREF
-694 NQMHLSSQS
+694 QQLHPATVS
-703 LSHKETT
+703 LQQAEVT

>member
-1 MGAITMQTIFQS
+1 MQIIYQS

-23 AMVAGSYGYKT
+23 AMVAGAYGYKT

-62 GLAARALRLEPEELS
+62 GLAARALRLEPDELS

-89 NHFVVLVKVKGQKVQ
+89 SHFVVLIKVKGQAIQ
-104 ILDPAFGPRNLS
+104 ILDPAFGKRDLKS
-116 FSDVDQCFTG
+116 SDVDQCFTG

-131 SPTTTFKKEDQ
+131 TPTAGFEKTDH
-142 RQKLSLRQFW
+142 RQTLSIRQFW
-152 SSASGLWS
+152 SSASGLWP
-160 ALTRIL
+160 ALMRIL
-166 LMSLV
+166 FMSVV

-194 DVDLLHVLALGF
+194 DLDLLYVLAFGF
-206 ALLLFLQILTNILR
+206 GLLLFLQILTNILR

-225 HLGAV
+225 HLGSV

-243 LHLPLSFFE
+243 LHLPLGFFE

-273 TNSLIEAL
+273 TTSLIEAL
-281 IDGLMACTVLVLLF
+281 IDGLMASAVLVLLF
-295 IYHTV
+295 VYQPV
-300 LASVV
+300 LAAVV
-305 LIAVLLYALLRFI
+305 LTAVLLYALMRLI
-318 FFSPLKQCTEQSIVT
+318 FYAPLKQCTEQSIVA

-338 SGFMESVRAIQC
+338 SSFMESIRAIQS

-364 QNQYSDAVDQQFR
+364 QNQYSTSVDQHFR
-377 LGRWQLSLLAV
+377 LGRWQISLQAV
-388 HQLLFGVEHIVVIY
+388 HQLLFGIEHIIVIY
-402 LAALSVMENAFSV
+402 LAALAVLGHTFSV

-428 TQRAAAFIDH
+428 TQRASAFIDH
-438 WIEFRMLELH
+438 WVEFRMLELH

-453 DIALTEPENSGE
+453 DIALTETEKSGE
-465 NQPYISMQ
+465 TQPYLSLQ
-473 GHIELRDLNFRQSA
+473 GHIELRDLSFLQSE
-487 QEPWLFQ
+487 QEPWLFN
-494 QLSLHLLPGESVA
+494 QLNFKLSPGESVA

-524 GLSAVQQGKV
+524 GFISAQQGKV

-539 ELNSFGMQHY
+539 ELTSFGLQHY
-549 RSQVAAVMQNDQ
+549 RSQIAAVMQNDQ
-561 LLSGSVMENISFF
+561 LLSGSIMDNISFF
-574 SPKPDLPHVMRCA
+574 SPKPEVQHVMHCA
-587 ELAAIHHDILAMP
+587 ELAAIHQDIVAMP

-615 GGQKQRLLIA
+615 GGQQQRLLLA
-625 RALYHKPK
+625 RALYHKPR
-633 VLLLDEATSHLDL
+633 VLVLDEATSHLDVM
-646 TLETRVNQA
+646 LEARVNQA
-655 IRQLQIGRIIVAHRP
+655 IRQLQISRIIVAHRP
-670 DTILSADRILLL
+670 ETILTADRILLL
-682 QEGQLTDITSEF
+682 QQGQLTDITREF
-694 NQMHLSSQS
+694 QQLHPAVGALR
-703 LSHKETT
+703 HAEVT

>member
-1 MGAITMQTIFQS
+1 MQIIYQS

-23 AMVAGSYGYKT
+23 AMVAGAYGYKT

-62 GLAARALRLEPEELS
+62 GLAGRALRLEPDELS

-89 NHFVVLVKVKGQKVQ
+89 SHFVVLVKVKGQKIQ
-104 ILDPAFGPRNLS
+104 ILDPAFGKRDLTAA
-116 FSDVDQCFTG
+116 DLDQCFTG

-131 SPTTTFKKEDQ
+131 SPTAGFEKADQ
-142 RQKLSLRQFW
+142 RQRLTIRQFW
-152 SSASGLWS
+152 SSASGLWP
-160 ALTRIL
+160 ALARIL
-166 LMSLV
+166 LMSVV

-194 DVDLLHVLALGF
+194 DLDLLYVLAAGF
-206 ALLLFLQILTNILR
+206 GLLLLLQILTNILR

-225 HLGAV
+225 HLGSV

-281 IDGLMACTVLVLLF
+281 IDGLMASAVLVLLF
-295 IYHTV
+295 VYQPV

-305 LIAVLLYALLRFI
+305 LAAVLLYALLRFI
-318 FFSPLKQCTEQSIVT
+318 FYAPLKQCTEQSIIA

-338 SGFMESVRAIQC
+338 SGFMESIRAIQS

-364 QNQYSDAVDQQFR
+364 QNQYSTAVDQQFR
-377 LGRWQLSLLAV
+377 LGRWQVSLQAV
-388 HQLLFGVEHIVVIY
+388 HQLLFGLEHIIVIY
-402 LAALSVMENAFSV
+402 LAALAVLDTRFSV

-453 DIALTEPENSGE
+453 DIALAETERSGE
-465 NQPYISMQ
+465 NQPYLPLQ
-473 GHIELRDLNFRQSA
+473 GHIELRDLSFRQA
-487 QEPWLFQ
+487 EQEPWLFH
-494 QLSLHLLPGESVA
+494 QLNFKLSPGESVA
-507 IVGPSGIGKTS
+507 IVGPSDIGKTS

-524 GLSAVQQGKV
+524 GFACAQQGKV

-539 ELNSFGMQHY
+539 ELTSFGLQHY

-561 LLSGSVMENISFF
+561 LLSGSILDNISFF
-574 SPKPDLPHVMRCA
+574 SPKPEVQQVMYCA
-587 ELAAIHHDILAMP
+587 ELAAVHQDIVAMP

-615 GGQKQRLLIA
+615 GGQKQRLLLA
-625 RALYHKPK
+625 RALYHKPR
-633 VLLLDEATSHLDL
+633 VLVLDEATSHLDL
-646 TLETRVNQA
+646 LLEARVNQA
-655 IRQLQIGRIIVAHRP
+655 IRQLQISRIIVAHRP
-670 DTILSADRILLL
+670 DTILTADRILLL
-682 QEGQLTDITSEF
+682 QQGKLTDITLEF
-694 NQMHLSSQS
+694 QQLHKSAAS
-703 LSHKETT
+703 LRYAEAT

>member
-1 MGAITMQTIFQS
+1 MQMIYQS

-23 AMVAGSYGYKT
+23 AMVAGAYGYKT
-34 DMASLR
+34 DMTSLR

-62 GLAARALRLEPEELS
+62 GLAARALRLEPDELS
-77 QLKLPCILHWQM
+77 QLRLPCILHWQM
-89 NHFVVLVKVKGQKVQ
+89 SHFVVLVKVKGQKVQ
-104 ILDPAFGPRNLS
+104 ILDPASGQRDLS
-116 FSDVDQCFTG
+116 FTDVDQCFTG
-126 IALEL
+126 VALEL
-131 SPTTTFKKEDQ
+131 NPTAVFKKEDQ
-142 RQKLSLRQFW
+142 RQKLSVRQLW
-152 SSASGLWS
+152 SCVSGLWS
-160 ALTRIL
+160 ALLRIL

-194 DVDLLHVLALGF
+194 DLDLLKVLAMGF
-206 ALLLFLQILTNILR
+206 SLLLLLQILTNTLR

-225 HLGAV
+225 HLSSV

-264 SLQQLRELL
+264 SLHQLRELL

-281 IDGLMACTVLVLLF
+281 IDGLMACAVLVLLF
-295 IYHTV
+295 VYQPV

-305 LIAVLLYALLRFI
+305 LVAVLLYALLRWVCY
-318 FFSPLKQCTEQSIVT
+318 SPLKQCTEQSIVA

-338 SGFMESVRAIQC
+338 SGFMESVRAIQSV
-350 LQLFS
+350 QLFS

-377 LGRWQLSLLAV
+377 LGRWQLSMQAV
-388 HQLLFGVEHIVVIY
+388 HQLLFGIEHIVVIY
-402 LAALSVMENAFSV
+402 LAALAVTDNTFSV

-453 DIALTEPENSGE
+453 DIALTETEQSGE
-465 NQPYISMQ
+465 NQPYMQLQ
-473 GHIELRDLNFRQSA
+473 GHIELRDLSFRQSEL
-487 QEPWLFQ
+487 EPWLFH
-494 QLSLHLLPGESVA
+494 QLNFRLSPGESVA

-518 LLKVIL
+518 LLKIIL
-524 GLSAVQQGKV
+524 GLAAVQQGKV
-534 LVDGM
+534 LVDDM
-539 ELNSFGMQHY
+539 ELSSFGLQHY
-549 RSQVAAVMQNDQ
+549 RSQIAAVMQNDQ
-561 LLSGSVMENISFF
+561 LLSGSVLDNISFF
-574 SPKPDLPHVMRCA
+574 NPKPDLAHLMHCA
-587 ELAAIHHDILAMP
+587 ELAAIHQDIIAMP

-625 RALYHKPK
+625 RALYQRPR
-633 VLLLDEATSHLDL
+633 VLVLDEATSHLDVA
-646 TLETRVNQA
+646 LEARVNQA
-655 IRQLQIGRIIVAHRP
+655 IRQLKVTCIIVAHRP
-670 DTILSADRILLL
+670 DTILTADRILLL
-682 QEGQLTDITSEF
+682 QQGQLMDITCEF
-694 NQMHLSSQS
+694 RQLHTVPRPLNQPEGL
-703 LSHKETT
+703 

>member
-1 MGAITMQTIFQS
+1 MQMIYQS

-23 AMVAGSYGYKT
+23 AMVAGAYGYKT

-62 GLAARALRLEPEELS
+62 GLAGRALRLEPDELS

-89 NHFVVLVKVKGQKVQ
+89 SHFVVLVKVKGQKVQ
-104 ILDPAFGPRNLS
+104 ILDPAFGRRDLGS
-116 FSDVDQCFTG
+116 ADIDQCFTG

-131 SPTTTFKKEDQ
+131 NPTSEFKKADQ
-142 RQKLSLRQFW
+142 RQKLSLWQFW

-160 ALTRIL
+160 ALLRIL

-194 DVDLLHVLALGF
+194 DLDLLHVLAMGF
-206 ALLLFLQILTNILR
+206 GLLLLLQILTNILR

-225 HLGAV
+225 HLGSV

-252 KRHMGDIVSRFG
+252 KRHMGDLVSRFG

-281 IDGLMACTVLVLLF
+281 IDGLMACTVLLLLF
-295 IYHTV
+295 VYHPV
-300 LASVV
+300 LAFVV
-305 LIAVLLYALLRFI
+305 SSAVLFYALLRFL
-318 FFSPLKQCTEQSIVT
+318 FYSPLKQCTEQSIVA

-364 QNQYSDAVDQQFR
+364 QNQYSTAVDQHFR
-377 LGRWQLSLLAV
+377 LGRWQLSLQAV
-388 HQLLFGVEHIVVIY
+388 HQLLFGIEHIVVIY
-402 LAALSVMENAFSV
+402 LAALAVIDNAFSV

-423 YKSQF
+423 YKAQF

-438 WIEFRMLELH
+438 WVEFRMLELH

-453 DIALTEPENSGE
+453 DIALTETEKSGE
-465 NQPYISMQ
+465 SQPYIQLQ
-473 GHIELRDLNFRQSA
+473 GHIELCDLNFRQA
-487 QEPWLFQ
+487 EQDPWLFHQ
-494 QLSLHLLPGESVA
+494 LNFQLSPGESVA
-507 IVGPSGIGKTS
+507 IVGPSGVGKTT
-518 LLKVIL
+518 LLKIIL
-524 GLSAVQQGKV
+524 GLAKAQQGKV

-539 ELNSFGMQHY
+539 ELSSFGLQHY
-549 RSQVAAVMQNDQ
+549 RSQIAAVMQNDQ
-561 LLSGSVMENISFF
+561 LLSGSVLDNISFF
-574 SPKPDLPHVMRCA
+574 SPKPDLQHLMQCA
-587 ELAAIHHDILAMP
+587 ELTAIHQDIVAMP

-646 TLETRVNQA
+646 MLEARVNQA
-655 IRQLQIGRIIVAHRP
+655 IRQLKVSRIIVAHRP

-682 QEGQLTDITSEF
+682 QQGQLTDVTGEF
-694 NQMHLSSQS
+694 HQLHSSPAS
-703 LSHKETT
+703 LHHVQAP

>member
-1 MGAITMQTIFQS
+1 MQIIYQS

-23 AMVAGSYGYKT
+23 AMVAAAYGYNI

-47 KGATLQ
+47 KGANLQ
-53 HLMQLADQL
+53 QIMQLADEL
-62 GLAARALRLEPEELS
+62 GLAGRALRLEPEEFA

-89 NHFVVLVKVKGQKVQ
+89 NHFVVLVKVKARVIQ
-104 ILDPAFGPRNLS
+104 IIDPAFGKKELS
-116 FSDVDQCFTG
+116 YAEIDPSFTG

-131 SPTTTFKKEDQ
+131 SPTATFKPQDQ
-142 RQKLSLRQFW
+142 RQSLSLSQFW
-152 SSASGLWS
+152 SSASGLWP
-160 ALTRIL
+160 ALVRIL

-194 DVDLLHVLALGF
+194 DLDLLHVLAAGF
-206 ALLLFLQILTNILR
+206 GLLLLLQVLTNILR

-225 HLGAV
+225 HLGSV

-281 IDGLMACTVLVLLF
+281 IDGLMALAVLVLLF
-295 IYHTV
+295 VYQPA
-300 LASVV
+300 LATVV
-305 LIAVLLYALLRFI
+305 LCAVLLYALLRLVFYA
-318 FFSPLKQCTEQSIVT
+318 PLKQCTEQSIVA

-338 SGFMESVRAIQC
+338 SGFMESVRAIQS

-364 QNQYSDAVDQQFR
+364 QNQYSTAVDQQFR
-377 LGRWQLSLLAV
+377 LGRWQLSLQAV
-388 HQLLFGVEHIVVIY
+388 HQLLFGLEHIVVIY
-402 LAALSVMENAFSV
+402 LAALAVLDQIFSV

-428 TQRAAAFIDH
+428 TQRAAAFIDR

-453 DIALTEPENSGE
+453 DIALTQTEQSGE
-465 NQPYISMQ
+465 HQPYLPLQ
-473 GHIELRDLNFRQSA
+473 GHIELRDLSFRQGD

-494 QLSLHLLPGESVA
+494 QLNFKLSPGESVA
-507 IVGPSGIGKTS
+507 IVGPSGVGKTS
-518 LLKVIL
+518 LLKIMT
-524 GLSAVQQGKV
+524 GLVSVQHGKV
-534 LVDGM
+534 LIDGM
-539 ELNSFGMQHY
+539 ELTSFGLQHY
-549 RSQVAAVMQNDQ
+549 RSQIATVMQNDQ
-561 LLSGSVMENISFF
+561 LLSGSVIENISFF
-574 SPKPDLPHVMRCA
+574 SSSPDLQYVMHCA
-587 ELAAIHHDILAMP
+587 ELAALHQDIVAMP

-608 DMGSALS
+608 DMGSVLS

-625 RALYHKPK
+625 RALYHNPK
-633 VLLLDEATSHLDL
+633 VLVLDEATSHLDVM
-646 TLETRVNQA
+646 LEARVNQA
-655 IRQLQIGRIIVAHRP
+655 IRQLHISRIIVAHRP

-682 QEGQLTDITSEF
+682 QHGQLTEITREF
-694 NQMHLSSQS
+694 QQLHHAVAPSAHQQM
-703 LSHKETT
+703 T

>member
-1 MGAITMQTIFQS
+1 MQIIYQS

-23 AMVAGSYGYKT
+23 AMVAGAYGYKT

-62 GLAARALRLEPEELS
+62 GLAGRALRLEPEELS

-89 NHFVVLVKVKGQKVQ
+89 SHFVVLVKVKGQRIQ
-104 ILDPAFGPRNLS
+104 ILDPAFGKRDLTAA
-116 FSDVDQCFTG
+116 DVGQCFTG

-131 SPTTTFKKEDQ
+131 SPTAGFEPADQ
-142 RQKLSLRQFW
+142 RQKLTIRQFW
-152 SSASGLWS
+152 SSASGLWA
-160 ALTRIL
+160 ALGRIL
-166 LMSLV
+166 LMSVV

-182 MQLVVDEVLVSR
+182 MQLVIDEVLVSR
-194 DVDLLHVLALGF
+194 DLDLLYVLAFGF
-206 ALLLFLQILTNILR
+206 GFLLLLQILTNILR

-225 HLGAV
+225 HLGSV

-281 IDGLMACTVLVLLF
+281 IDGLMALAVLVLLF
-295 IYHTV
+295 VYQPV
-300 LASVV
+300 LAAVV
-305 LIAVLLYALLRFI
+305 LAAVLLYALLRFI
-318 FFSPLKQCTEQSIVT
+318 FYAPLKQCTEQSIVA

-338 SGFMESVRAIQC
+338 SSFMESIRAIQS

-364 QNQYSDAVDQQFR
+364 QNQYSVAVDQQFR
-377 LGRWQLSLLAV
+377 LGRWQVSLQAV
-388 HQLLFGVEHIVVIY
+388 HQLLFGLEHIIVIY
-402 LAALSVMENAFSV
+402 LAALAVLDHAFSV

-438 WIEFRMLELH
+438 WVEFRMLELH

-453 DIALTEPENSGE
+453 DIALAETEKSGE
-465 NQPYISMQ
+465 TQPYLPLQ
-473 GHIELRDLNFRQSA
+473 GHIELRDLSFRQTV
-487 QEPWLFQ
+487 QDPWLFQ
-494 QLSLHLLPGESVA
+494 RLNFTLSPGESVA
-507 IVGPSGIGKTS
+507 IVGPSGVGKTS

-524 GLSAVQQGKV
+524 GFSTVQQGKV

-539 ELNSFGMQHY
+539 DISSFGVQHF
-549 RSQVAAVMQNDQ
+549 RSQIAAVMQNDQ
-561 LLSGSVMENISFF
+561 LLSGSIMDNICFF
-574 SPKPDLPHVMRCA
+574 SPKPDIEQAMQCA
-587 ELAAIHHDILAMP
+587 ELAAIHQDIAAMP

-625 RALYHKPK
+625 RALYHKPR
-633 VLLLDEATSHLDL
+633 VLVLDEATSHLDVM
-646 TLETRVNQA
+646 LEARVNQA

-670 DTILSADRILLL
+670 DTILTADRILLL
-682 QEGQLTDITSEF
+682 QQGLLTDITCEF
-694 NQMHLSSQS
+694 QQLHGSAAS
-703 LSHKETT
+703 LNHAQVS

>member
-1 MGAITMQTIFQS
+1 MQIIYQS

-23 AMVAGSYGYKT
+23 AMVAAAYGYNI

-47 KGATLQ
+47 KGANLQ
-53 HLMQLADQL
+53 QIMQLADEL
-62 GLAARALRLEPEELS
+62 GLAGRALRLEPEEFA

-89 NHFVVLVKVKGQKVQ
+89 NHFVVLVKVKARVIQ
-104 ILDPAFGPRNLS
+104 IIDPAFGKRALS
-116 FSDVDQCFTG
+116 YAEIDPSFTG

-131 SPTTTFKKEDQ
+131 SPTATFKPQDQ
-142 RQKLSLRQFW
+142 RQSLSLSQFW
-152 SSASGLWS
+152 SSASGLWP
-160 ALTRIL
+160 ALVRIL

-194 DVDLLHVLALGF
+194 DLDLLHVLAAGF
-206 ALLLFLQILTNILR
+206 GLLLLLQVLTNILR

-225 HLGAV
+225 HLGSV

-281 IDGLMACTVLVLLF
+281 IDGLMALAVLVLLF
-295 IYHTV
+295 VYQPA
-300 LASVV
+300 LATVV
-305 LIAVLLYALLRFI
+305 LCAVLLYALLRLVFYA
-318 FFSPLKQCTEQSIVT
+318 PLKQCTEQSIVA

-338 SGFMESVRAIQC
+338 SGFMESVRAIQS

-364 QNQYSDAVDQQFR
+364 QNQYSTAVDQQFR
-377 LGRWQLSLLAV
+377 LGRWQLSLQAV
-388 HQLLFGVEHIVVIY
+388 HQLLFGLEHIVVIY
-402 LAALSVMENAFSV
+402 LAALAVLDQTFSV

-428 TQRAAAFIDH
+428 TQRAAAFIDR

-453 DIALTEPENSGE
+453 DIALTQTEQSGE
-465 NQPYISMQ
+465 HQPYLPLQ
-473 GHIELRDLNFRQSA
+473 GHIELRDLSFRQGD

-494 QLSLHLLPGESVA
+494 QLNFKLSPGESVA
-507 IVGPSGIGKTS
+507 IVGPSGVGKTS
-518 LLKVIL
+518 LLKIMT
-524 GLSAVQQGKV
+524 GLVSVQHGKV
-534 LVDGM
+534 LIDGM
-539 ELNSFGMQHY
+539 ELTSFGLQHY
-549 RSQVAAVMQNDQ
+549 RSQIATVMQNDQ
-561 LLSGSVMENISFF
+561 LLSGSVIENISFF
-574 SPKPDLPHVMRCA
+574 SSSPDLQYVMHCA
-587 ELAAIHHDILAMP
+587 ELAALHQDIVAMP

-608 DMGSALS
+608 DMGSVLS

-625 RALYHKPK
+625 RALYHNPK
-633 VLLLDEATSHLDL
+633 VLVLDEATSHLDVM
-646 TLETRVNQA
+646 LEARVNQA
-655 IRQLQIGRIIVAHRP
+655 IRQLHISRIIVAHRP

-682 QEGQLTDITSEF
+682 QHGQLTEITREF
-694 NQMHLSSQS
+694 QQLHHAVAPSAHQQM
-703 LSHKETT
+703 T

>member
-1 MGAITMQTIFQS
+1 MQTIYQS

-23 AMVAGSYGYKT
+23 AMVAGAYGYKT

-47 KGATLQ
+47 TGLTLQ
-53 HLMQLADQL
+53 HLMQLADNL
-62 GLAARALRLEPEELS
+62 GLAGRALRLELAELG

-89 NHFVVLVKVKGQKVQ
+89 NHFVVLVKVKRQKIQ
-104 ILDPAFGPRNLS
+104 IHDPAFGKRELC
-116 FSDVDQCFTG
+116 FVEVDQCFTG

-131 SPTTTFKKEDQ
+131 APTSEFKPQDQ

-160 ALTRIL
+160 ALFRIL

-182 MQLVVDEVLVSR
+182 MQLVVDEVVLSR
-194 DVDLLHVLALGF
+194 DLALLDVLAIGF
-206 ALLLFLQILTNILR
+206 ALLLLMQILTNILR

-243 LHLPLSFFE
+243 LHLPISFFE

-264 SLQQLRELL
+264 SLQQLRDLL

-281 IDGLMACTVLVLLF
+281 IDGLMACTVVVLLF
-295 IYHTV
+295 VYHPV

-305 LIAVLLYALLRFI
+305 LVAVLAYALLRCLFY
-318 FFSPLKQCTEQSIVT
+318 SALKQCTEQGIVAE
-333 QAKEQ
+333 AKEQ

-377 LGRWQLSLLAV
+377 LGRWHLSLQAM
-388 HQLLFGVEHIVVIY
+388 HQLLFGIEHIVVVY
-402 LAALSVMENAFSV
+402 LAALAVIDNSFSV

-428 TQRAAAFIDH
+428 TQRAAAFIDR

-453 DIALTEPENSGE
+453 DIALTDTESLGE
-465 NQPYISMQ
+465 SQIFLPLQ
-473 GHIELRDLNFRQSA
+473 GHIELRDLSFQQTA
-487 QEPWLFQ
+487 QDPWLFH
-494 QLSLHLLPGESVA
+494 QLNFKLSPGESVA
-507 IVGPSGIGKTS
+507 IIGPSGCGKTT
-518 LLKVIL
+518 LLKIML
-524 GLSAVQQGKV
+524 GMKMVQQGKV

-539 ELNSFGMQHY
+539 ELSSFGVQHY
-549 RSQVAAVMQNDQ
+549 RSQIAAVMQNDQ
-561 LLSGSVMENISFF
+561 LLSGSVMDNISFF
-574 SPKPDLPHVMRCA
+574 SPKPDVQYVMHCA
-587 ELAAIHHDILAMP
+587 ELAAIHQDIIALP

-615 GGQKQRLLIA
+615 GGQKQRVLLA
-625 RALYHKPK
+625 RALYHKPR
-633 VLLLDEATSHLDL
+633 VLLLDEATSHLDVA
-646 TLETRVNQA
+646 LEARVNRS
-655 IRQLQIGRIIVAHRP
+655 IRQLQIARIIVAHRP
-670 DTILSADRILLL
+670 DSILTADRILLL
-682 QEGQLTDITSEF
+682 QQGLLTDITTEF
-694 NQMHLSSQS
+694 RS
-703 LSHKETT
+703 LNHSA

>member
-1 MGAITMQTIFQS
+1 MQMIYQS

-23 AMVAGSYGYKT
+23 AMVAGAYGYKT

-62 GLAARALRLEPEELS
+62 GLAGRALRLEPDELS

-89 NHFVVLVKVKGQKVQ
+89 SHFVVLVKVKGQKVQ
-104 ILDPAFGPRNLS
+104 ILDPAFGRRDLGS
-116 FSDVDQCFTG
+116 ADIDQCFTG

-131 SPTTTFKKEDQ
+131 NPTSEFKKADQ
-142 RQKLSLRQFW
+142 RQKLSLWQFW
-152 SSASGLWS
+152 SSTSGLWS
-160 ALTRIL
+160 ALLRIL

-194 DVDLLHVLALGF
+194 DLDLLHVLAMGF
-206 ALLLFLQILTNILR
+206 GLLLLLQILTNILR

-225 HLGAV
+225 HLGSV

-281 IDGLMACTVLVLLF
+281 IDGLMACTVLLLLF
-295 IYHTV
+295 VYHPV
-300 LASVV
+300 LAFVV
-305 LIAVLLYALLRFI
+305 SSAVLFYALLRFL
-318 FFSPLKQCTEQSIVT
+318 FYSPLKQCTEQSIVA

-364 QNQYSDAVDQQFR
+364 QNQYSTAVDQHFR
-377 LGRWQLSLLAV
+377 LGRWQLSLQAV
-388 HQLLFGVEHIVVIY
+388 HQLLFGIEHIVVIY
-402 LAALSVMENAFSV
+402 LAALAVVDNAFSV

-423 YKSQF
+423 YKAQF

-438 WIEFRMLELH
+438 WVEFRMLELH

-453 DIALTEPENSGE
+453 DIALTETEKSGE
-465 NQPYISMQ
+465 SQPYIQLQ
-473 GHIELRDLNFRQSA
+473 GHIELCDLNFRQA
-487 QEPWLFQ
+487 EQDPWLFHQ
-494 QLSLHLLPGESVA
+494 LNFQLSPGESVA
-507 IVGPSGIGKTS
+507 IVGPSGVGKTT
-518 LLKVIL
+518 LLKIIL
-524 GLSAVQQGKV
+524 GLAKAQQGKV

-539 ELNSFGMQHY
+539 ELSSFGLQHY
-549 RSQVAAVMQNDQ
+549 RSQIAAVMQNDQ
-561 LLSGSVMENISFF
+561 LLSGSVLDNISFF
-574 SPKPDLPHVMRCA
+574 SPKPDLQHLMQCA
-587 ELAAIHHDILAMP
+587 ELTAIHQDIVAMP

-646 TLETRVNQA
+646 MLEARVNQA
-655 IRQLQIGRIIVAHRP
+655 IRQLKVSRIIVAHRP

-682 QEGQLTDITSEF
+682 QQGQLTDVTGEF
-694 NQMHLSSQS
+694 HQLHSSPAS
-703 LSHKETT
+703 LHHVQAP

>member
-1 MGAITMQTIFQS
+1 MQIIYQS

-23 AMVAGSYGYKT
+23 AMVAAAYGYNI
-34 DMASLR
+34 DMTSLR

-47 KGATLQ
+47 KGANLQ
-53 HLMQLADQL
+53 QIMQLADEL
-62 GLAARALRLEPEELS
+62 GLAGRALRLEPEEFA

-89 NHFVVLVKVKGQKVQ
+89 NHFVVLVKVKARVIQ
-104 ILDPAFGPRNLS
+104 IIDPAFGKKELS
-116 FSDVDQCFTG
+116 YAEIDPSFTG

-131 SPTTTFKKEDQ
+131 SPTATFKPQDQ
-142 RQKLSLRQFW
+142 RQSLSLSQFW
-152 SSASGLWS
+152 SSASGLWP
-160 ALTRIL
+160 ALLRIL

-194 DVDLLHVLALGF
+194 DLDLLHVLAAGF
-206 ALLLFLQILTNILR
+206 GLLLLLQVLTNILR

-225 HLGAV
+225 HLGSV

-281 IDGLMACTVLVLLF
+281 IDGLMALAVLVLLF
-295 IYHTV
+295 VYQPA
-300 LASVV
+300 LATVV
-305 LIAVLLYALLRFI
+305 LCAVLLYALLRCVFYA
-318 FFSPLKQCTEQSIVT
+318 PLKQCTEQSIVA

-338 SGFMESVRAIQC
+338 SGFMESVRAIQS

-364 QNQYSDAVDQQFR
+364 QNQYSTAVDQQFR
-377 LGRWQLSLLAV
+377 LGRWQLSLQAV
-388 HQLLFGVEHIVVIY
+388 HQLLFGLEHIVVIY
-402 LAALSVMENAFSV
+402 LAALAVLDQTFSV

-428 TQRAAAFIDH
+428 TQRAAAFIDR

-453 DIALTEPENSGE
+453 DIALTQTEQSGE
-465 NQPYISMQ
+465 HQPYLPLQ
-473 GHIELRDLNFRQSA
+473 GHIELRDLSFRQGD

-494 QLSLHLLPGESVA
+494 QLNFKLSPGESVA
-507 IVGPSGIGKTS
+507 IVGPSGVGKTS
-518 LLKVIL
+518 LLKIMT
-524 GLSAVQQGKV
+524 GLVSVQHGKV
-534 LVDGM
+534 LIDGM
-539 ELNSFGMQHY
+539 ELTSFGLQHY
-549 RSQVAAVMQNDQ
+549 RSQIATVMQNDQ
-561 LLSGSVMENISFF
+561 LLSGSVIENISFF
-574 SPKPDLPHVMRCA
+574 SSSPDLQYVMHCA
-587 ELAAIHHDILAMP
+587 ELAALHQEIVAMP

-608 DMGSALS
+608 DMGSVLS

-625 RALYHKPK
+625 RALYHNPK
-633 VLLLDEATSHLDL
+633 VLVLDEATSHLDVM
-646 TLETRVNQA
+646 LEARVNQA
-655 IRQLQIGRIIVAHRP
+655 IRQLHISRIIVAHRP

-682 QEGQLTDITSEF
+682 QHGQLTEITREF
-694 NQMHLSSQS
+694 QQLHLAVAPPAHQ
-703 LSHKETT
+703 HMT

>member
-1 MGAITMQTIFQS
+1 MQIIYQS

-23 AMVAGSYGYKT
+23 AMVAGAYGYKT

-53 HLMQLADQL
+53 QLMQLADQL
-62 GLAARALRLEPEELS
+62 GLAGRALRLEPDELS

-89 NHFVVLVKVKGQKVQ
+89 SHFVVLVKVKGQKIQ
-104 ILDPAFGPRNLS
+104 IFDPAFGKRDLS
-116 FSDVDQCFTG
+116 LADVDQCFTG

-131 SPTTTFKKEDQ
+131 SPTAVFKKADQ
-142 RQKLSLRQFW
+142 RQRLSVRQFW
-152 SSASGLWS
+152 SSASGLWP
-160 ALTRIL
+160 ALLRIL

-194 DVDLLHVLALGF
+194 DLDLLYVLALGF
-206 ALLLFLQILTNILR
+206 GLLLLLQILTNILR

-225 HLGAV
+225 HLGSL

-281 IDGLMACTVLVLLF
+281 IDGLMASAVLVLLF
-295 IYHTV
+295 VYQPV

-305 LIAVLLYALLRFI
+305 LVAVLLYAVLRFI
-318 FFSPLKQCTEQSIVT
+318 FYRPLKQCTEQGIVA

-338 SGFMESVRAIQC
+338 SGFMESIRAIQA

-364 QNQYSDAVDQQFR
+364 QNQYSTAVDQQFR
-377 LGRWQLSLLAV
+377 LGRWHISLQAV
-388 HQLLFGVEHIVVIY
+388 HQLLFGLEHIIVIY
-402 LAALSVMENAFSV
+402 LAALAVLDNAFSV

-438 WIEFRMLELH
+438 WIEFLMLELH

-453 DIALTEPENSGE
+453 DIALTETEKSGE
-465 NQPYISMQ
+465 NQPYFQLQ
-473 GHIELRDLNFRQSA
+473 GHIALRDLSFRQTE
-487 QEPWLFQ
+487 QEPWLFHQ
-494 QLSLHLLPGESVA
+494 LNFQLSPGESVA

-518 LLKVIL
+518 LLKIIL
-524 GLSAVQQGKV
+524 GLTQPQQGKV
-534 LVDGM
+534 MVDGM
-539 ELNSFGMQHY
+539 ELSSFGLQHY
-549 RSQVAAVMQNDQ
+549 RSQIAAVMQNDQ
-561 LLSGSVMENISFF
+561 LLSGSVMDNISFF
-574 SPKPDLPHVMRCA
+574 SPKPDLQHLMYCA
-587 ELAAIHHDILAMP
+587 ELAAVHQDIVAMP

-615 GGQKQRLLIA
+615 GGQKQRLLLA
-625 RALYHKPK
+625 RALYHKPR
-633 VLLLDEATSHLDL
+633 VLVLDEATSHLDVM
-646 TLETRVNQA
+646 LEARVNQA
-655 IRQLQIGRIIVAHRP
+655 ICQLQIGRIIVAHRP
-670 DTILSADRILLL
+670 DTILTADRVLLL
-682 QEGQLTDITSEF
+682 QQGQLSDITSEF
-694 NQMHLSSQS
+694 KQLHGAALSFNQAEVS
-703 LSHKETT
+703 